1 MLFFFLFLL
10 SFFFVTMILELLGL
24 KKHAF
29 WRFFTQMTANFVRL
43 VFKKSARICIY
54 LITPYQVKI
63 WQGIL
68 LLCSFVLHNLRS
80 TPQMKWPNGSQ
91 DYNSSDNTL
100 IIIQC
105 CFHRFYR
112 VAKADL
118 KFFNRNLLTC
128 LHEVTSWFHLFSVAR
143 WGLQV
148 INTSPTDKNYTVW
161 KSVCRL
167 HLAPGVKKVEN
178 AIHWI
183 NLYPVSNSTVFPN
196 HYPLDSDLS
205 GG

>member
-1 MLFFFLFLL
+1 
-10 SFFFVTMILELLGL
+10 MILELLGL

-80 TPQMKWPNGSQ
+80 TPQMKWPNGTQ

-148 INTSPTDKNYTVW
+148 IKYFSHRQKLH
-161 KSVCRL
+161 RL
-167 HLAPGVKKVEN
+167 EERL
-178 AIHWI
+178 
-183 NLYPVSNSTVFPN
+183 
-196 HYPLDSDLS
+196 
-205 GG
+205 

>member
-1 MLFFFLFLL
+1 MQPLLFFFFFSFLFPSLL
-10 SFFFVTMILELLGL
+10 WFWSFSGLRNMPFDAFSLKWLQISLGWFSKNRLEY
-24 KKHAF
+24 A
-29 WRFFTQMTANFVRL
+29 
-43 VFKKSARICIY
+43 CIY

-68 LLCSFVLHNLRS
+68 LLYSFVLHNLRS
-80 TPQMKWPNGSQ
+80 TPQMKWANGSQ
-91 DYNSSDNTL
+91 DYNSSVNTL

-128 LHEVTSWFHLFSVAR
+128 LHEVISWFHLFSVAR

-148 INTSPTDKNYTVW
+148 IKYFSHRQKLH
-161 KSVCRL
+161 RL
-167 HLAPGVKKVEN
+167 EERL
-178 AIHWI
+178 
-183 NLYPVSNSTVFPN
+183 
-196 HYPLDSDLS
+196 
-205 GG
+205 

>member
-1 MLFFFLFLL
+1 
-10 SFFFVTMILELLGL
+10 
-24 KKHAF
+24 
-29 WRFFTQMTANFVRL
+29 MTANFVRL

-63 WQGIL
+63 SLGIL
-68 LLCSFVLHNLRS
+68 LLCSFVLQNLCS

-91 DYNSSDNTL
+91 DYNSSVNSL

-128 LHEVTSWFHLFSVAR
+128 LHEVT
-143 WGLQV
+143 G
-148 INTSPTDKNYTVW
+148 
-161 KSVCRL
+161 
-167 HLAPGVKKVEN
+167 
-178 AIHWI
+178 
-183 NLYPVSNSTVFPN
+183 
-196 HYPLDSDLS
+196 
-205 GG
+205 